1 MQEFTVG
8 QRWVSA
14 GELQLGIGMVLEVEF
29 RTVSI
34 IFPATG
40 ETRIYAKQTAPLSRV
55 SFAIG
60 DQVQD
65 QQGNDLLVDDVEQ
78 HSGLLVYHCSN
89 EAGETIRL
97 SEGKLN
103 NFLKL
108 NQPVQRLLN
117 GQIDKNKLF
126 EIRARTQKILSL
138 LAQSP
143 LQGLTGCR
151 TSLIDHQ
158 LYIAHE
164 VANRFAPRVLLADE
178 VGLGK
183 TIEAGLII
191 HQQLLSERARRIL
204 IVVPESL
211 LHQWLVEMMRR
222 FNLLFSVFDKDRCDA
237 IDGID
242 GNDDSEDG
250 FAALEN
256 PFQSEQ
262 LVLCSLEFLAQ
273 NPKRFNQSLEGDWDM
288 LVVDEAHHLVWQEAQ
303 PSIEYQIVEQ
313 LAQVI
318 KSVLLLTATPE
329 QLGKESHFARLRLLD
344 SDRFSDLNHFMQDES
359 HYQPVAEI
367 VEALMQN
374 QALSAE
380 QLSLLEE
387 TVNEGDNQILI
398 EQLHDEEDSIAI
410 KARDDLVE
418 HLLDRHGTGRLL
430 FRNTRHVVKGFPDR
444 VLQTYAL
451 PCPDIYREL
460 YEGFRE
466 DEEVNPQWLLSPEIV
481 LQALSK
487 DEHRW
492 GEIDPRVTWLAEFLT
507 EHKDRKVLIICSNA
521 QTVLSLVQQ
530 IKTQTGISLAAF
542 HEGLSLVERD
552 RAAAWFADRET
563 GTPAL
568 ICSEIGS
575 EGRNFQF
582 AHHLVM
588 FDLPFNPDLLE
599 QRIGRLDRIGQTST
613 ITLHVPFMKDSP
625 QQVMMNWL
633 HRGLN
638 AFEHTC
644 AAGHNVFM
652 QMRDEL
658 RQCLLDSGI
667 DHEDFYQRSSDI
679 YQEFNQQ
686 LQQGRDRLLEYNS
699 CRPLVASELRDKA
712 ETLYQKLD
720 LARFMEGLYDC
731 YGVSFELQS
740 PGCWVLKPTEHMI
753 SPIPGLADDG
763 MTVTYDRAIA
773 LSHEDVRYLT
783 WEHPLVRT
791 LLDMVQSSEL
801 GNTSLMAIK
810 YRGVKQGTLL
820 LDCFFRVEISDKV
833 SNANDSHKKTDGQ
846 RYLPDNLIRICIDER
861 GQLHQQFLPPD
872 TINAIQQYVDID
884 TAIKVVKS
892 REEVIKQLLKHA
904 ETSVDKALPEKI
916 QQASARATELLQKEI
931 DRLQALQTINPN
943 VRDEEIEFFQSQLD
957 QTLQQIH
964 SANIRLDAIRVMVA
978 V

>member
-1 MQEFTVG
+1 MQEFTIG

-14 GELQLGIGMVLEVEF
+14 GELQLGVGMVLEVEF

-55 SFAIG
+55 SFAPG
-60 DQVQD
+60 DSVQD
-65 QQGNDLLVDDVEQ
+65 QEGRDLEVQDVEE
-78 HSGLLVYHCSN
+78 HAGLLVYQCQDES
-89 EAGETIRL
+89 GQTIRL

-126 EIRARTQKILSL
+126 ELRARTQKILSL
-138 LAQSP
+138 VAQSP

-191 HQQLLSERARRIL
+191 HQQLLSERAGRIL

-222 FNLLFSVFDKDRCDA
+222 FNLLFSVFDKARCDA
-237 IDGID
+237 LDGLEEEEFDEEVI
-242 GNDDSEDG
+242 S
-250 FAALEN
+250 LEN

-262 LVLCSLEFLAQ
+262 LVLCSLEFLTQ
-273 NPKRFNQSLEGDWDM
+273 NPKRFQQSLEGDWDM
-288 LVVDEAHHLVWQEAQ
+288 LVVDEAHHLVWAEPE
-303 PSIEYQIVEQ
+303 PSIEYRLVEQ
-313 LAQVI
+313 LANRI

-344 SDRFSDLNHFMQDES
+344 SDRFSDLTHFIDDES
-359 HYQPVAEI
+359 HYQPIAEI
-367 VEALMQN
+367 VETLMQ
-374 QALSAE
+374 
-380 QLSLLEE
+380 EE
-387 TVNEGDNQILI
+387 TLNESQLDLLQQTVGEGDNKFQI
-398 EQLHDEEDSIAI
+398 EHLHDEDEFVAE

-430 FRNTRHVVKGFPDR
+430 FRNTRHVVEGFPER
-444 VLQTYAL
+444 ILKTYAL
-451 PCPDIYREL
+451 PCPDIYNEL
-460 YEGFRE
+460 FDGFKE
-466 DEEVNPQWLLSPEIV
+466 DNETDAQWLLSPEIV

-492 GEIDPRVTWLAEFLT
+492 GEIDPRVSWLADFLV
-507 EHKDRKVLIICSNA
+507 ENKDQKVLIICSSA
-521 QTVLSLVQQ
+521 QTVLSLVHQ
-530 IKTQTGISLAAF
+530 IKVQTGLSVAAF

-582 AHHLVM
+582 AHQLIM

-613 ITLHVPFMKDSP
+613 ITLHVPFMTNSP

-633 HRGLN
+633 HQGLN
-638 AFEHTC
+638 AFEQTC

-652 QMRDEL
+652 LMQDEL
-658 RQCLLDSGI
+658 RECLLDRESS
-667 DHEDFYQRSSDI
+667 HESFYQRSTDI
-679 YQEFNQQ
+679 YQQLNLQ

-699 CRPLVASELRDKA
+699 CRPQLAEKLRDQA
-712 ETLYQKLD
+712 ETLHQKLD
-720 LARFMEGLYDC
+720 LSRYMELLYDC

-740 PGCWVLKPTEHMI
+740 PGCWIIKPTEHMLAR
-753 SPIPGLADDG
+753 IPGLPDDG
-763 MTVTYDRAIA
+763 MTVTYDRDIA
-773 LSHEDVRYLT
+773 LSHEDVRFLT

-791 LLDMVQSSEL
+791 MMDMVQSSEL
-801 GNTSLMAIK
+801 GNTALLAIK

-833 SNANDSHKKTDGQ
+833 SDGTDKHQGAEGQ

-861 GQLHQQFLPPD
+861 GQLHEQNLPPA
-872 TINAIQQYVDID
+872 TISAIQQFVDID
-884 TAIKVVKS
+884 TSIKVVKS
-892 REEVIKQLLKHA
+892 REEVIKQLLERA
-904 ETSVDKALPEKI
+904 EKSVTTQLPEKLN
-916 QQASARATELLQKEI
+916 QARERAQELLQKEI

-943 VRDEEIEFFQSQLD
+943 VRDEEIEFFQNQLD
-957 QTLQQIH
+957 QTLQQIDA
-964 SANIRLDAIRVMVA
+964 ANIRLDAIRVLVA